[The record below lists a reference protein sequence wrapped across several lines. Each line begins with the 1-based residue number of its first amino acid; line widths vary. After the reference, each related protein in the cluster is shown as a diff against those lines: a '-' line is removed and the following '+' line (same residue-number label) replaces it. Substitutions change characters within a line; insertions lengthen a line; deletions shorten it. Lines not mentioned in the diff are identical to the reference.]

1 MSGLALFELQQF
13 ASVPALPGN
22 KCQPDQLLQR
32 HQTSLNLNLTSALN
46 MCLPFQATI
55 AGLTVAF
62 LDGCYDAATYG
73 PEEGAPPAR
82 AGHTS
87 VNSGRDGL
95 YRYSRRDVAELHR
108 AVQKLEGEVDVLLTC
123 EWPRG
128 ITAGGLKEGKVDG
141 YWRGGRGKRRS

>member
-1 MSGLALFELQQF
+1 M
-13 ASVPALPGN
+13 
-22 KCQPDQLLQR
+22 
-32 HQTSLNLNLTSALN
+32 NLNLISTLN
-46 MCLPFQATI
+46 VCLPFQATI

-87 VNSGRDGL
+87 VNGGRDGL

-128 ITAGGLKEGKVDG
+128 ITAGGLKEGKVDRHG
-141 YWRGGRGKRRS
+141 GDGGKKEKLRGRWTCC